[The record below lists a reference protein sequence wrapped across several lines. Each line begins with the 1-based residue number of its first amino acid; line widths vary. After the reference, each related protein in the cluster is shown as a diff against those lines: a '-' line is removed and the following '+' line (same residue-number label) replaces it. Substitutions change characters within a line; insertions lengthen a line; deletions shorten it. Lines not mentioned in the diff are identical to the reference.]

1 MNAHIENLKKRIV
14 SDMTAYDFELYVD
27 NKRKVPLT
35 IVKRGE
41 EYKYL
46 IGSVGY
52 KTVRNPE
59 LLEDA
64 MEQIKQ
70 SA

>member
-14 SDMTAYDFELYVD
+14 SDMVAFDFELYID
-27 NKRKVPLT
+27 QKRKVPLT
-35 IVKRGE
+35 IVKRGD
-41 EYKYL
+41 EYKYV

-52 KTVRNPE
+52 KTVRNAD
-59 LLEDA
+59 LLQEA